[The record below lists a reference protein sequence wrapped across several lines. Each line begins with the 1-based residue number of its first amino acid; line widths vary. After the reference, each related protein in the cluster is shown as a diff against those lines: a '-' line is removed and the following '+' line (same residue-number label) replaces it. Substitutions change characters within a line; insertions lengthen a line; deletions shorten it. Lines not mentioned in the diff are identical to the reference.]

1 MEKVSIILPVYNVEK
16 YIRTCL
22 DSVLKQSY
30 QNIEIILVDDG
41 STDQSGIICDE
52 YGHIDKRIKVFHQ
65 KNAGVSTARNV
76 GIDAAT
82 GEYVCF
88 ADSDDILTPDYVS
101 YLLSILQENDAD
113 IAVTTS
119 FFTSF
124 GGQQS
129 KRDNIN
135 VVSGED
141 AAIAILYYHIP
152 IGCYCKMFR
161 LDFLRTNHIRFIP
174 SVYIGEGFN
183 FNVNAFIQASKVVIG
198 HKKIYCY
205 RRDNTES
212 AMTRFK
218 IEKSEMALKAI
229 DIIRETLNTKS
240 ERLNQA
246 CDFAKWH
253 TSGDMYN
260 WMALAGVK
268 QTYPTMYSK
277 CYQAIKL
284 YSCKAVQSPINRK
297 EKIRAI
303 LQWIHPQLL
312 VYVLKLRRLVFT
324 LQNKVS

>member
-1 MEKVSIILPVYNVEK
+1 MILLTVFTPAYNRAHTLSRTYKSLLDQDCKDFIWMII
-16 YIRTCL
+16 
-22 DSVLKQSY
+22 
-30 QNIEIILVDDG
+30 DDG

-52 YGHIDKRIKVFHQ
+52 YGHKDKRIKVFHQ

-88 ADSDDILTPDYVS
+88 ADSDDVLTPDYVS

-198 HKKIYCY
+198 HKKIYCC
-205 RRDNTES
+205 
-212 AMTRFK
+212 ACKKFK
-218 IEKSEMALKAI
+218 
-229 DIIRETLNTKS
+229 
-240 ERLNQA
+240 
-246 CDFAKWH
+246 
-253 TSGDMYN
+253 
-260 WMALAGVK
+260 
-268 QTYPTMYSK
+268 
-277 CYQAIKL
+277 
-284 YSCKAVQSPINRK
+284 
-297 EKIRAI
+297 
-303 LQWIHPQLL
+303 
-312 VYVLKLRRLVFT
+312 
-324 LQNKVS
+324 